1 MSVHA
6 DLEFHLGENWIVDFE
21 VNDGDDENIDIT
33 GATLQWRL
41 ASPEGDTIMT
51 RTVGDGLT
59 ITSGTTGLCTL
70 SVTPSHQS
78 NDDVASRT
86 SYQWEFRVTT
96 ALGTVTVQASGALY
110 VHPSLLVVG

>member
-1 MSVHA
+1 MSVHQ

-41 ASPEGDTIMT
+41 ATGEGDAVMT
-51 RTVGDGLT
+51 RTVGDGVT
-59 ITSGTTGLCTL
+59 ITSGPTGLCTL
-70 SVTPSHQS
+70 SVTPLHQD
-78 NDDVASRT
+78 NDGVASRT
-86 SYQWEFRVTT
+86 SYYWEFRVTT
-96 ALGTVTVQASGALY
+96 ALGTVSVQASGALY

>member
-6 DLEFHLGENWIVDFE
+6 DLEFHLGENWIIDFE
-21 VNDGDDENIDIT
+21 VNDGDDASIDIT

-51 RTVGDGLT
+51 RTVGDGVT
-59 ITSGTTGLCTL
+59 ITGATTGLCTL
-70 SVTPSHQS
+70 SVTPLHQS
-78 NDDVASRT
+78 NDGVVSRT
-86 SYQWEFRVTT
+86 NYQWEFRVTT
-96 ALGTVTVQASGALY
+96 LLGSVSVQATGALY